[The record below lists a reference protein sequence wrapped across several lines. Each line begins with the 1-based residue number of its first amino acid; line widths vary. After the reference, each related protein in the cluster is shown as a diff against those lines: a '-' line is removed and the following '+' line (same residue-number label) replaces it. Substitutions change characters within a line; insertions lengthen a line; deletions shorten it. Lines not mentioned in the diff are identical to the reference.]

1 MKFVSYKKNNQ
12 VRIALIDADDIV
24 DIVNVLS
31 DGKPLGAA
39 DLAATATMTAL
50 IEAGERGLDLAS
62 KALEQSRVSGK
73 GRSKS
78 AAAHLVVPLRPGLI
92 LASGG
97 NYSDHRDEKDEA
109 PLAGREPEFFFKTP
123 HTVVGP
129 DEPLEL
135 DPRVTT
141 KLDYEVELAVVIG
154 KTGRHIPEDRV
165 LDHIFGYTIINDITA
180 RERQVRYKSDGS
192 MFYESGSSKN
202 FDKSTPIG
210 PCIVTRD
217 EIPRPQNLAL
227 RTYVNKELRQ
237 NNNTKNMTYSGAYLA
252 HFFSTFLTLY
262 PGYMIATGTPGGTA
276 WGNDP
281 ELGGK
286 PYSRNDVVRGGYLQI
301 GDVVSCE
308 VEGIG
313 ALSNPVG
320 GPQHA

>member
-1 MKFVSYKKNNQ
+1 
-12 VRIALIDADDIV
+12 
-24 DIVNVLS
+24 
-31 DGKPLGAA
+31 
-39 DLAATATMTAL
+39 
-50 IEAGERGLDLAS
+50 
-62 KALEQSRVSGK
+62 
-73 GRSKS
+73 
-78 AAAHLVVPLRPGLI
+78 LI

-192 MFYESGSSKN
+192 MFYEAGSSKN

-217 EIPRPQNLAL
+217 EIPNPQNLAL